1 MKNLRKCSLAF
12 AVLFSCSI
20 LVQSFV
26 PFRPGTN
33 TVDTEMRSVA
43 TATETT
49 NPAAYYFYQQ
59 LSNAP
64 MAQKFYGALAAM
76 EKGGLFKSGIA
87 EYDLIESGVL
97 TEDEVMGYINNAD
110 STILLAFGAARDAF
124 ILDNPSLFYVNAD
137 NLGVTIGTK
146 GGRAYAALGTG
157 RDDSYCVTEEWEES
171 DVEKAVETYQA
182 KVKEI
187 AEAAKAN
194 GETTADKIAYVND
207 WLCKNVTYS
216 FCEEHVDGKD
226 TYPDGKLFCDLRST
240 AYGSLVNGKGVCESF
255 ARGLKAVMDELE
267 IPCVLVYGT
276 GDGEPHMWNYVQLDG
291 RWYAVDATWN
301 NTSKELRK
309 YYLKGEVDF
318 EHDHIPSGVLSDF
331 EFGYPELSKYQYGI
345 SADEEGVVFTPEY
358 YDSDGV
364 TNLKLS
370 FSYNGKSVSKL
381 HEEGI
386 YVAFRYIQRNTT
398 VQDLIASPWFG
409 AYESSP
415 VFACQFEEEETKDSV
430 TTFYLHPGIESIQLM
445 LVKKAPDDA
454 GMATDPDTGEP
465 YYYMYKAE
473 EFKPDDII
481 ENVNSYAN
489 DAYGT
494 YFPAPGIT
502 ASIPGNHRSLST
514 TGEFMDC
521 KLTFNEDLVPI
532 DEWVDENDSG
542 AAAVSAPA
550 IEVSQKNS
558 TGKTPISIEM
568 IGTHPDVGDYAEV
581 RDVVWDPSTPN
592 VISFKFMASPQFK
605 HTYETYTFYVHGLV
619 GKVSGKEPGAYILN
633 FAKRYT
639 LCPKVFNDGRD
650 YIICYGEPQIV
661 ANEDLSTSGW
671 TDEAG
676 NVFSASQRSQM
687 MLVVNDLDSE
697 DKKTV
702 LDEAAKQDNT
712 DREKILTSA
721 TYEIDL
727 QICRRYPRI
736 PNGSYVQVSIGFPDG
751 TTYEDF
757 KDGSKTLK
765 MYHYKRGKDGKIDPK
780 ETEEINLTVTPYGLV
795 AKITSF
801 SPFAVV
807 VYDGKEVP
815 APKRISASVLGKG
828 GTVSGPEVTTFSENK
843 KTITYTL
850 MPKEG
855 YQVDKVLVNEK
866 EIKIAE
872 EGSGAAGVTVGTD
885 EKGHTTLT
893 FSENELEFANT
904 LLQVSFAAQRVVK
917 QEEENEITPV
927 QKTLVLESDQI
938 ADIVPVAPPAS
949 DNPSTPE
956 VPDVPDIPNVP
967 EEPEEPSDP
976 DTPSTPE
983 EPEEPSNPDTPSTPE
998 EPGKPS
1004 TPDTPSTP
1012 EEPGKPSIPDTPS
1025 SPVVPAN
1032 PSNPSAGNG
1041 GNSGNSSGSNTLVTK
1056 PEESETTEK
1065 PDTSDTPS
1073 IPEVVPSVPTEPE
1086 EPDAAELVPSV
1097 KNFDNAKKPTVSTK
1111 VKKDSKK
1118 VSLQWD
1124 EIAGADGY
1132 KIYQYDADTGK
1143 YQCIKTI
1150 TDPAT
1155 TAFSKKM
1162 KQASSYSFKVR
1173 AFVNGEDGNK
1183 TYGKYSAVINA
1194 VIPPNTIKGL
1204 KIQSEGVKITLSWKE
1219 VKNADG
1225 YQVFR
1230 SKKKNGTYSR
1240 MKTVKKGSSDVVI
1253 KQAGNQKYYYK
1264 VRAFVKDAD
1273 GNRICGGYGKAVSA
1287 ASSK

>member
-1 MKNLRKCSLAF
+1 MKNFRKCSLAF
-12 AVLFSCSI
+12 ALLFSCSI

-26 PFRPGTN
+26 PFRPGKN

-157 RDDSYCVTEEWEES
+157 RDDSYCVTEEWEKS

-194 GETTADKIAYVND
+194 GETTVDKIAYVND

-345 SADEEGVVFTPEY
+345 SADKEGVVFTPDY
-358 YDSDGV
+358 YETSDGV

-398 VQDLIASPWFG
+398 VQDLTTSPWFG

-415 VFACQFEEEETKDSV
+415 VLTCWFEEEETKDSI

-514 TGEFMDC
+514 TGKFMDC

-532 DEWVDENDSG
+532 DEWVDENDFS
-542 AAAVSAPA
+542 AAAASAPA

-558 TGKTPISIEM
+558 TGETPISVEM
-568 IGTHPDVGDYAEV
+568 IGIHSDVGDYAEV
-581 RDVVWDPSTPN
+581 GDVVWDPSTPN
-592 VISFKFMASPQFK
+592 IISFKFMASPQFK

-619 GKVSGKEPGAYILN
+619 GKVSGKEPSAYILN

-650 YIICYGEPQIV
+650 YIVCYGEPQLV
-661 ANEDLSTSGW
+661 ANEDLSTAGW
-671 TDEAG
+671 TDEDG

-697 DKKTV
+697 DKETV
-702 LDEAAKQDNT
+702 LNGAAMQDST
-712 DREKILTSA
+712 DREKILASA

-727 QICRRYPRI
+727 QICRRYPQV
-736 PNGSYVQVSIGFPDG
+736 PNGSYVQVSIGFPEG

-757 KDGSKTLK
+757 KNGSKTLK
-765 MYHYKRGKDGKIDPK
+765 MYHYKRGKDGEIDPS
-780 ETEEINLTVTPYGLV
+780 ETEEINLTVTPYGLI

-807 VYDGKEVP
+807 VYDGKDVP

-828 GTVSGPEVTTFSENK
+828 GTVSGTEVTTFGDNN

-866 EIKIAE
+866 EIQMAE

-927 QKTLVLESDQI
+927 QKTLVLEADQI
-938 ADIVPVAPPAS
+938 ADIVPVTPS
-949 DNPSTPE
+949 DPDTPSTPE

-983 EPEEPSNPDTPSTPE
+983 EPE
-998 EPGKPS
+998 KPS
-1004 TPDTPSTP
+1004 TPDTPSN
-1012 EEPGKPSIPDTPS
+1012 
-1025 SPVVPAN
+1025 PVVPVN
-1032 PSNPSAGNG
+1032 PSNPPSGNG
-1041 GNSGNSSGSNTLVTK
+1041 GNSGNSSGTNENTNTPADK
-1056 PEESETTEK
+1056 PEESETE
-1065 PDTSDTPS
+1065 PDTGDTPPA
-1073 IPEVVPSVPTEPE
+1073 PEEVPAEPE
-1086 EPDAAELVPSV
+1086 TPDAEEPGSSV
-1097 KNFDNAKKPTVSTK
+1097 ENFNNTKKPTVSTK
-1111 VKKDSKK
+1111 VKKNSKK
-1118 VSLQWD
+1118 VSFQWN

-1132 KIYQYDADTGK
+1132 KIYQYDADTEK

-1150 TDPAT
+1150 TNPEKT
-1155 TAFSKKM
+1155 TFSKKM
-1162 KQASSYSFKVR
+1162 KQASFYSFKVR
-1173 AFVNGEDGNK
+1173 AFVTGEDGSK
-1183 TYGKYSAVINA
+1183 IYGKYSAA
-1194 VIPPNTIKGL
+1194 VEAAIPPNTVKGL
-1204 KIQSEGVKITLSWKE
+1204 KIQSEGVKVTLSWKE

-1225 YQVFR
+1225 YRIFW

-1240 MKTVKKGSSDVVI
+1240 MKTVNKGSFDAVI

-1264 VRAFVKDAD
+1264 VRAFIEDAD
-1273 GNRICGGYGKAVSA
+1273 GNRICGGYSKAVSL
-1287 ASSK
+1287 KR